1 MDKFTTLNNLY
12 KIANKLDKAG
22 YANEADIVS
31 DVMVKVSNYMDSEYI
46 DRFDPSNDPDYRTP
60 GRSEMFEEDLPGEIP
75 DLEIKEETLE
85 TLKNYLST
93 IMPEADNQK
102 LTDMAIDF
110 LETMEARAR
119 RLKIDSVTDDEF

>member
-12 KIANKLDKAG
+12 KIANKLDEAG
-22 YANEADIVS
+22 YTSEADIVS
-31 DVMVKVSNYMDSEYI
+31 NVMIKISNV
-46 DRFDPSNDPDYRTP
+46 FDNDYRTP

-93 IMPEADNQK
+93 IMPEADDQK